1 MSILI
6 YFAQKQKFD
15 LQNGFCIASKCKRW
29 CGELGSHIFLGAFY
43 SVFMLPTL
51 EYSSLAQT
59 LPLNPRLIY
68 PMTCWTMLRLRDI
81 SEVPDWVPH
90 PLLPPLFT
98 HSTQVFSTSVKGCL
112 CTPDWSGLTFWNH
125 PWLLYLDIQFSK
137 TSCASAFKMYPES
150 YFSTLPLL
158 PPTQSFCS
166 ANLLS
171 SYLTESEEYLSILFI
186 DYSSLTF

>member
-15 LQNGFCIASKCKRW
+15 LQNGFCIASKSKRW
-29 CGELGSHIFLGAFY
+29 CGDLGSHIFIGAFY

-59 LPLNPRLIY
+59 LPLDPRLIY
-68 PMTCWTMLRLRDI
+68 PMICWTTLHLTDI

-98 HSTQVFSTSVKGCL
+98 HSTQVFSTSVNGCL
-112 CTPDWSGLTFWNH
+112 CPLDWSDLTFWNH
-125 PWLLYLDIQFSK
+125 PWLLYRDIQFSK
-137 TSCASAFKMYPES
+137 TSCWFCLQNVSRIWLLNASTSTSNPVFLLCKSAVFIPHRKWGIFV
-150 YFSTLPLL
+150 YFVYWL
-158 PPTQSFCS
+158 
-166 ANLLS
+166 
-171 SYLTESEEYLSILFI
+171 
-186 DYSSLTF
+186 